1 MHIFPMDLGGACDA
15 FLNNHACTSLGD
27 RDATS
32 EMFSEKAK
40 DRVCL
45 RARPV
50 LGNITN
56 KLESNTRHCLG
67 YADQKTEN
75 KGSTS
80 RLSVDSALGLSI
92 DTSLVRNE
100 GVFANRI
107 GTESHAVPLTASSVR
122 SRVPSSLLSFREGE
136 SDYCG
141 SDSENVYLPPNMPS
155 VLHHSSSV
163 CVSHGPVSKRPR
175 CDQSEPQSIISKSQQ
190 KKTLIDESEIDR
202 RPFKSKLACDIVRAA
217 FADRVQLEELL
228 AECRR
233 TDFAISALDRS
244 PVDRMMEATDY
255 IVGIMAYEQMR
266 EAKTCFH
273 VSDFLAAGKQPN
285 LTPDM
290 LTTLADWLF
299 EVQDLF
305 GFNHET
311 IHLAWGLLY
320 AYFDRGQSLARSEI
334 QLMACAAIMIA
345 CKHEESKMPQ
355 LTEFLYITD
364 GAYRREEFITAER
377 RLLAAIDFAVHR
389 PNPYVFLRRF
399 ARVLDAHSSH
409 VQYMSRFLL
418 AAGMHSHTI
427 SLKRE
432 SRKAAAVLWLSRVVL
447 RNPSYANWVRRTDV
461 QQLRQLIR
469 SSKAAQLYY
478 EQCTNLDV
486 ARSSSLRRPLVCPQ
500 SGALD
505 LTTTNTSLGFVS
517 RTLSLTNENAPLPGS
532 MHHWMMEC
540 SKRNETSVT
549 LDRTISEPCSAE
561 SSSQPCARPRC
572 TSVPHEYQTT
582 VTAYSPSCIAD
593 TPLDPSIQ
601 RDLEAMKSEEE
612 QRSPFWPPILQ
623 HITGYKE
630 MDLIPLAVRYHA
642 IALRLLAEVARGGR
656 LAAEKESTSG
666 GGGKVNSASSTPN
679 PPGETSSMVPGDEDE
694 VDADSANQVQQRCIS
709 PGGHYLRRQAVTRYC
724 TDDFLNV
731 ADAYPQL
738 AFENFVPHFPSVQC
752 PETCSCFVC
761 LNLVRQT

>member
-1 MHIFPMDLGGACDA
+1 MDLGGACDA
-15 FLNNHACTSLGD
+15 FLNNHASNSLGD

-32 EMFSEKAK
+32 EMLNEKAR

-56 KLESNTRHCLG
+56 KPESNTRYCWAF
-67 YADQKTEN
+67 ADQKTEN
-75 KGSTS
+75 KASTS
-80 RLSVDSALGLSI
+80 RTSVDSALGLSI
-92 DTSLVRNE
+92 DTSLVIND
-100 GVFANRI
+100 GAVANRI
-107 GTESHAVPLTASSVR
+107 VTESHAVPLTASSVR
-122 SRVPSSLLSFREGE
+122 SRVPSSLRSFREGE
-136 SDYCG
+136 SDFCG
-141 SDSENVYLPPNMPS
+141 SDAENLYLPSNMPSICS

-163 CVSHGPVSKRPR
+163 CVSQGPVSKRPR
-175 CDQSEPQSIISKSQQ
+175 CDQSEPQSIISKSEQ

-285 LTPDM
+285 LTSDM

-447 RNPSYANWVRRTDV
+447 RNPSYANWIRRTDV

-469 SSKAAQLYY
+469 SSRAAQLYY

-517 RTLSLTNENAPLPGS
+517 RTLSLTNENAPLPGN

-561 SSSQPCARPRC
+561 SRSQSIARPRC
-572 TSVPHEYQTT
+572 TSVPHEYQATA
-582 VTAYSPSCIAD
+582 TAYSPSCIAD

-656 LAAEKESTSG
+656 LAAEKEATSG
-666 GGGKVNSASSTPN
+666 GGGKVNPASSTPN
-679 PPGETSSMVPGDEDE
+679 PPGEPSSMVPGDEDE

-724 TDDFLNV
+724 TEFVL
-731 ADAYPQL
+731 PF
-738 AFENFVPHFPSVQC
+738 FECLQFFVHVTAS
-752 PETCSCFVC
+752 
-761 LNLVRQT
+761 